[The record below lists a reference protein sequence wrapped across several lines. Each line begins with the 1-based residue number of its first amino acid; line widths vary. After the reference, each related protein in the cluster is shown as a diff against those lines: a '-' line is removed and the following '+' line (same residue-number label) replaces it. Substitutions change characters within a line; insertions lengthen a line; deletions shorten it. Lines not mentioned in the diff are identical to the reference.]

1 MNLLFIISNLFCK
14 SPNNKQPMENEKWN
28 YKLALQYIVEYA
40 KIDKVDLKEALVI
53 NTPKRIRGKVG
64 PAEFEYN
71 DSTKIFIVR
80 GLIDKEFKGANPK
93 FTTLLMTRLLE
104 VNKNPPKNFQSAY
117 FEFDTTAFEID
128 PEYPERLNLRMDYTH
143 AIDYDIFKKQVN
155 KLVHVSFAYS
165 ETTYDDLLT
174 EINRIVFP
182 VSKK

>member
-1 MNLLFIISNLFCK
+1 MFFTNLFC
-14 SPNNKQPMENEKWN
+14 SPAKNDIPKEWN
-28 YKLALQYIVEYA
+28 RNLALKYIVEYA

-53 NTPKRIRGKVG
+53 NTPSRIRGDVG

-71 DSTKIFIVR
+71 DATKIFIVR
-80 GLIDKEFKGANPK
+80 GLIDQHIKGSHPQFSA
-93 FTTLLMTRLLE
+93 LLMNRLME
-104 VNKNPPKNFQSAY
+104 INDNPPKNFNGAY
-117 FEFDTTAFEID
+117 FELDETTFEIN
-128 PEYPERLNLRMDYTH
+128 PKYPKRWNLRKDYTNP
-143 AIDYDIFKKQVN
+143 IEYEKFKKEVN